1 MTAGREIEKATLT
14 KDARVEPDIACPGS
28 FERRRVLVV
37 ALATG
42 VGIAAGGA
50 ARAEDAEP
58 ASDQR
63 PQKADLLVFSEGD
76 QTGKVIQYEDLPLG
90 GPPILAWPME
100 PKSKIVRD
108 GSRLNQVLV
117 LRLNEADLDE
127 DTRPHAAKGVIA
139 YSAIC
144 THAGCVVTGWV
155 EDEGKSVLKCFCH
168 NSEYDPRQNATVVF
182 GPAPR
187 HLAPLPL
194 AILDKTLTVA
204 SGFVGRVGPQ
214 STG

>member
-1 MTAGREIEKATLT
+1 MTAGRKIEKAIP
-14 KDARVEPDIACPGS
+14 KKNARFESDAACSGG

-37 ALATG
+37 ALAAG
-42 VGIAAGGA
+42 VGIAAGGS
-50 ARAEDAEP
+50 ARGEETEP
-58 ASDQR
+58 PSDQR
-63 PQKADLLVFSEGD
+63 PQKSDLLVFSEGD
-76 QTGKVIQYEDLPLG
+76 QTGMVIQYEDVPLG

-108 GSRLNQVLV
+108 GSRLNQVLL
-117 LRLNEADLDE
+117 LRLNEVDLDE
-127 DTRPHAAKGVIA
+127 DTLPHAANGVIA

-194 AILDKTLTVA
+194 AISDKALTIA